1 MTRFK
6 RKMYFKLLNKC
17 HSSKKAHKLARY
29 YTEAIMLLRPKA
41 KVYVIY
47 NSDEEEGFLR
57 CFFGC
62 ELGEE
67 EIKKLFREVTLR
79 FYRQHIEASR
89 EECCRPL
96 EVLKARELEL
106 RLELNENVIV

>member
-6 RKMYFKLLNKC
+6 RKMYFKFLNKRYVN
-17 HSSKKAHKLARY
+17 SKKAHKLARY

-41 KVYVIY
+41 KVYVMY
-47 NSDEEEGFLR
+47 GSDEEEGFIR
-57 CFFGC
+57 WFFGC
-62 ELGEE
+62 KLGEE
-67 EIKKLFREVTLR
+67 EVKKLFREITLR

-106 RLELNENVIV
+106 KIGAE